1 MPVIKVDNHQ
11 YALRPGP
18 NRVGV
23 GDDMDVRVAGDPALG
38 VQAIVD
44 MSGDAEDVIRRAGQA
59 ESPVAHDPR
68 PVLAT
73 LEVTSPGLLRG
84 QTYEI
89 HVPLAHVGRGS
100 HNDIVIQDD
109 SVSETHAKLQRR
121 DDGWYVVDAGSTNGT
136 YVDGQRLGAD
146 RRLDAGLEM
155 RFGGVKVI
163 FRGPSVEGRTEIP
176 ESAPAPS
183 AKEPP
188 AQGFPIWVW
197 IVVALAIAGAAALF
211 ALNR

>member
-23 GDDMDVRVAGDPALG
+23 GDDVDAPLMHGDKSDVAGHEHEVPAG
-38 VQAIVD
+38 TV
-44 MSGDAEDVIRRAGQA
+44 AEPA
-59 ESPVAHDPR
+59 SSVAPDLR

-73 LEVTSPGLLRG
+73 LEVTSSGSFRG
-84 QTYEI
+84 RAYEI

-136 YVDGQRLGAD
+136 YVDGHRLSAE
-146 RRLDAGLEM
+146 RRLEGGLEM
-155 RFGGVKVI
+155 RFGGVKAI

-183 AKEPP
+183 ANEPS
-188 AQGFPIWVW
+188 AQGFPMWVW
-197 IVVALAIAGAAALF
+197 IVVALSIAGAAALF

>member
-11 YALRPGP
+11 YALRPEP

-23 GDDMDVRVAGDPALG
+23 GDDVDVVARDG
-38 VQAIVD
+38 
-44 MSGDAEDVIRRAGQA
+44 
-59 ESPVAHDPR
+59 R

-73 LEVTSPGLLRG
+73 LEVTSSGLLKG

-100 HNDIVIQDD
+100 YNDIVIQDD
-109 SVSETHAKLQRR
+109 SVSETHAELQRR

-136 YVDGQRLGAD
+136 YVDGRRLSTE
-146 RRLDAGLEM
+146 RRLDGSPEM
-155 RFGGVKVI
+155 RFGGVKTI
-163 FRGPSVEGRTEIP
+163 FRGPSVEGRTDVP

-183 AKEPP
+183 ASEPP
-188 AQGFPIWVW
+188 AQGFPMWVW
-197 IVVALAIAGAAALF
+197 VVVALAIAGAAALF